1 MKIKICGMRE
11 PDNIRQV
18 TNLHPDY
25 MGFIFW
31 SGSPRN
37 ACQLDP
43 AALATV
49 PQTIRRVGVFVN
61 ETEEQVI
68 RTAQRYRLDLVQ
80 LHGHESPEACRRIN
94 QIVPVIK
101 ALSVATRADI
111 EQTQRYQECCSIL
124 LLDTKTSTYGGSGQQ
139 FDWSLLEHY
148 TGRLPFLLSGGIG
161 PQDAER
167 LLSLSHHA
175 LLGFYLN
182 RRFESAPGHKEYDR
196 LKPCIEQ
203 FKKQNHE

>member
-18 TNLHPDY
+18 TDLHPDY

-68 RTAQRYRLDLVQ
+68 RTVQRYWLDLVQ
-80 LHGHESPEACRRIN
+80 LHGHESPETCRRIN
-94 QIVPVIK
+94 RIVPVIK
-101 ALSVATRADI
+101 GSDVSELGLF
-111 EQTQRYQECCSIL
+111 CCSV
-124 LLDTKTSTYGGSGQQ
+124 
-139 FDWSLLEHY
+139 
-148 TGRLPFLLSGGIG
+148 GRLRAAGLL
-161 PQDAER
+161 AENR
-167 LLSLSHHA
+167 DVNHHA
-175 LLGFYLN
+175 GSFGAAEIHLGTTVK
-182 RRFESAPGHKEYDR
+182 A
-196 LKPCIEQ
+196 
-203 FKKQNHE
+203 NHEPVFGFSGE